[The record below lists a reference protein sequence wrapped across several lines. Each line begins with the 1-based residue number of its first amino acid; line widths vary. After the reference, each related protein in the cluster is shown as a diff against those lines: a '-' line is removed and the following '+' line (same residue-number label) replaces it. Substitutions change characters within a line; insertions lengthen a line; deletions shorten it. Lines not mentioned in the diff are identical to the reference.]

1 VRRDAPKDTKPD
13 ESNLNGGSSVEVAAY
28 LRSLP
33 NVELVMSNVTNQ
45 DSISNKLAHDRLYF
59 SFESCFMDRDKVQY
73 GSPLFH

>member
-1 VRRDAPKDTKPD
+1 MRRDAPTDTKPD

-33 NVELVMSNVTNQ
+33 NVELVVSDVTNQ
-45 DSISNKLAHDRLYF
+45 DSINKLAHDGLYF